1 MNLTNRPSKLP
12 IEPEAPLQNNPKGFV
27 QSAPQGLNQINVTEH
42 NTAIGLGG
50 SIPIRQSFNL
60 RPSALV
66 LGFCFNLGLVLPSLI
81 SVAPGKVKALLLTL
95 IIAAAGIGA
104 CAAMASDIRI
114 KAAIIAGLV
123 LLTLGFSL
131 VMFLPL
137 L

>member
-12 IEPEAPLQNNPKGFV
+12 IEPAAPLQDLTKGYV
-27 QSAPQGLNQINVTEH
+27 QSAPQGTNNINVTEH

-50 SIPIRQSFNL
+50 SVPIRQGYNL

-81 SVAPGKVKALLLTL
+81 AVAPGKVKALLLTV
-95 IIAAAGIGA
+95 IIAAAGVGA
-104 CAAMASDIRI
+104 CVAMAADVRL

-123 LLTLGFSL
+123 LMTLGFTL

-137 L
+137 F

>member
-12 IEPEAPLQNNPKGFV
+12 IEPEAPLQDLTKGYV
-27 QSAPQGLNQINVTEH
+27 QSAPQGTNNISVTEH

-50 SIPIRQSFNL
+50 SIPIRQRFNL
-60 RPSALV
+60 RPSAMV
-66 LGFCFNLGLVLPSLI
+66 LGFCFNLGLVLPSI
-81 SVAPGKVKALLLTL
+81 IAVAPGKVKALLLVL
-95 IIAAAGIGA
+95 IIAAAGVGT

-114 KAAIIAGLV
+114 KSAIIAGLV

-137 L
+137 F